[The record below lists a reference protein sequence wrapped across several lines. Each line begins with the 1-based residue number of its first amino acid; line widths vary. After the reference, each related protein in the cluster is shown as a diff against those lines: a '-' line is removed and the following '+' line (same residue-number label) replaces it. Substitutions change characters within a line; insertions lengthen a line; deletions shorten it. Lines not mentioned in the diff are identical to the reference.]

1 MFESAGSVERLINR
15 LARLPGIGRKTAARL
30 AFHIL
35 KSSKEEAME
44 LAEAIQEV
52 KERVGFCSTCFNI
65 SETDPCSI
73 CTDARRQQDVICV
86 VEEAADL
93 SVLMKVEGFNGLF
106 HVLGGR
112 LSPLDGIGPDDL
124 HMQELMARLTGDVKE
139 VIIATNPNVEGE
151 ATAAYLSRLIKPL
164 GITVTRIARG
174 LPVGSD
180 LEYADVITLARA
192 LEGRQNY

>member
-124 HMQELMARLTGDVKE
+124 HMQDLMARLTGDVKE

-180 LEYADVITLARA
+180 LEYADAITLARA